1 MSSEF
6 SVHESVTD
14 TVLLSDDVVPV
25 ATAYDAEWQAM
36 FHQLVCYRIQHG
48 HCHVSRHDRSHPRL
62 VSWLQ
67 KQAAL
72 FHKGRLSQDKQKELE
87 ALGLEWDAMDD
98 RPGRKN
104 HNEDRWEARF
114 AEIVA
119 FKKEHGH
126 LRITLKNQSSP
137 GLMHWRDNQRI
148 RFESGVLTTEQKT
161 KLDSIG
167 FEWEPPRR
175 ISPALEKH
183 NVELW
188 ERMFERLL
196 AFREAHG
203 HCQVPKSWKSDASLA
218 AWVGV
223 QRRHFR
229 DNKLIPERQR
239 RLEEIG
245 FAWKSDK
252 LHFAGGWEA
261 RFAEMVAFK
270 EKHGHLRITKKNQL
284 TAGLMHW
291 RDNQRIR
298 FRSGVM
304 PVEQKAK
311 LEALGFEWENP
322 TRLSPA
328 KEVHNETLWESMF
341 AKLQAFREAHGHC
354 QVPHSKTGDQ
364 ILGKWVQR
372 QRYHHRK
379 NTLLPERQ
387 QRLEEIGFVW
397 HSDKLHF
404 VGGWE
409 RRYAEV
415 VAFKEKHG
423 HLQITKTNEPSAGL
437 SHWRDN
443 QRIRLRSGVM
453 KPEQKARLD
462 ALGFEWEPP
471 GWHTDA
477 LLQIQEAQWQSK
489 YEQLTAFNMAHGH
502 SRVPKNWKENPAL
515 GQWLQKQRSKF
526 RKGTG
531 GGGLLPKRLAML
543 DALGTNWRETPPSPP
558 RRQSPAVSPDA
569 PKAKWEGRYARLVDF
584 HRQNGHSNVPGHPD
598 RLLRKWVLEQR
609 KKYGEGNLEPDQI
622 TRLEALGFS
631 WVTPNARPAV
641 PPVQRERGPSIWD
654 QRFAELQAFVADHG
668 HFRVPKRKEE
678 LKTLRNWV
686 VAQRVYRRCG
696 SLSSAHQEK
705 LEALGFPWE
714 PGQGGRQRQP
724 SQNWDEHLRELIA
737 FKERTGHTR
746 VPHNYG
752 PDKKLGGWLV
762 RQRALHRQRRLPP
775 DRVRQLD
782 EVGVEWNPS
791 GGRVPQN
798 RSSGGSSR
806 TSDQRM
812 AELREFHAKHGHA
825 NVPTKYPPNP
835 LLGNW
840 VSNTRISYKKGQLSS
855 GRIHEL
861 EELGFRWRGERNNAP
876 ILTITWEENF
886 AKLLEFHRVH
896 GHANVRSTDPD
907 HHALATWVNSQ
918 RMKHRRGTLQADRA
932 QKLESIGLKWG
943 KAEYQA
949 GLLRS
954 WDQRFDELAAF
965 RRQHGHPH
973 VSKADKSHHSLDIW
987 AKTQRMYYHQG
998 KLSVNQIQRLE
1009 SIGFNWNGKEGWW
1022 ERQFRRWEAATQRR
1036 RTRHLTAIRDA
1047 DDDLA
1052 KWERTQRN
1060 LHHLGKLSAE
1070 KAKLL
1075 TRAGL
1080 IFDPP
1085 SSAASQTGPPTSA
1098 AAKPTSLKP

>member
-1 MSSEF
+1 MSGEAPF
-6 SVHESVTD
+6 HEPLPDASHEAGRE
-14 TVLLSDDVVPV
+14 LLSNAPDDI
-25 ATAYDAEWQAM
+25 EWQAM
-36 FHQLVCYRIQHG
+36 LHQLVCYRIQHG
-48 HCHVSRHDRSHPRL
+48 HCHVPRHDRRHPKL
-62 VSWLQ
+62 ALWLE
-67 KQAAL
+67 KQMAL
-72 FHKGRLSQDKQKELE
+72 FQKGRLSQDRQRELG
-87 ALGLEWDAMDD
+87 ALGVELDAIDD
-98 RPGRKN
+98 KPDREN
-104 HNEDRWEARF
+104 HNEGRWEARF
-114 AEIVA
+114 TELVA

-126 LRITLKNQSSP
+126 LRITLKNQLSP

-148 RFESGVLTTEQKT
+148 RFESGVLTPEQKA

-175 ISPALEKH
+175 ISPAMEKH

-188 ERMFERLL
+188 ERMFAKLL
-196 AFREAHG
+196 VFREAHG
-203 HCQVPKSWKSDASLA
+203 HCQVPKSRKHDATLA
-218 AWVGV
+218 EWVRA
-223 QRRHFR
+223 QRDHYSK
-229 DNKLIPERQR
+229 NKLMPERQR

-252 LHFAGGWEA
+252 LHFVGGWEA

-270 EKHGHLRITKKNQL
+270 EKHGHLRITKKSQL
-284 TAGLMHW
+284 SPGLMHW

-304 PVEQKAK
+304 PPEQRAK

-322 TRLSPA
+322 ERLRPSM
-328 KEVHNETLWESMF
+328 EEHNVALWESMF
-341 AKLQAFREAHGHC
+341 TRLLAFREAHGHC

-364 ILGKWVQR
+364 MLGKWVQR
-372 QRYHHRK
+372 QRYHQRK
-379 NTLLPERQ
+379 NSLLPERR

-404 VGGWE
+404 ADAWE
-409 RRYAEV
+409 ARFSEM

-423 HLQITKTNEPSAGL
+423 HLRITKTNESSAGL

-443 QRIRLRSGVM
+443 QRIRLRSGSM

-471 GWHTDA
+471 GWHTDV

-489 YEQLTAFNMAHGH
+489 YEQLAAFKEAHGH

-526 RKGTG
+526 RKGSG
-531 GGGLLPKRLAML
+531 AEGLLPERQEKL
-543 DALGTNWRETPPSPP
+543 DALGVEWRETPPSPP
-558 RRQSPAVSPDA
+558 HRQAFAASPAD
-569 PKAKWEGRYARLVDF
+569 PKEKWESRYVRLVDF
-584 HRQNGHSNVPGHPD
+584 YRLNGHSNVPGHPD

-609 KKYGEGNLEPDQI
+609 KKYGEGSLEPDQI
-622 TRLEALGFS
+622 TRLETLSFS
-631 WVTPNARPAV
+631 WVTPNSRPAV
-641 PPVQRERGPSIWD
+641 TPVQRERGPSIWD

-668 HFRVPKRKEE
+668 HFRVPKRNEE

-714 PGQGGRQRQP
+714 PGHGGRQGN
-724 SQNWDEHLRELIA
+724 STSSWDEHLRELIV

-746 VPHNYG
+746 VPHHRG

-762 RQRALHRQRRLPP
+762 RQRALHRQGRLPP

-782 EVGVEWNPS
+782 EIGVEWNPS
-791 GGRVPQN
+791 SGRGPRN
-798 RSSGGSSR
+798 RASGVSSR
-806 TSDQRM
+806 SSDQRM
-812 AELREFHAKHGHA
+812 AELREFHARHGHA

-840 VSNTRISYKKGQLSS
+840 VSNTRISYRKGQLSS
-855 GRIHEL
+855 NRIQEL

-886 AKLLEFHRVH
+886 AMLLEFHRVH
-896 GHANVRSTDPD
+896 GHANVRSTDAD

-954 WDQRFDELAAF
+954 WDQRFDELVAF

-973 VSKADKSHHSLDIW
+973 VSKADKSHRSLDIW

-998 KLSVNQIQRLE
+998 KLSADQIQRLE
-1009 SIGFNWNGKEGWW
+1009 SISFSWNGKEGFWL
-1022 ERQFRRWEAATQRR
+1022 RQFRRWEAATQRR
-1036 RTRHLTAIRDA
+1036 RTRHLTAIGDA

-1052 KWERTQRN
+1052 KWEQTQRN
-1060 LHHLGKLSAE
+1060 LHRLGKLSEE

-1085 SSAASQTGPPTSA
+1085 PAP
-1098 AAKPTSLKP
+1098 KLKSPEPRHPRRGRTATPA